1 MEILKDLLASGLL
14 AMVVMIPM
22 LLVFKLIY
30 WIHEEII
37 ERRN

>member
-22 LLVFKLIY
+22 LLVFKLIH